1 MAAIPISTN
10 SGRMTM
16 QYPVYRPSEEQ
27 VNKFFMLFY
36 TMVGGFAS
44 IVQTQITDAYNLT
57 KEDRKLF
64 RFDGKKR
71 ITEAKA
77 CADELIAAFKYYMDE
92 VGMYQWWLDVTDI
105 LEEDIRPDIQKCYF
119 SLDNQFLRHG
129 IERHQIYTNIL
140 MAEIMSKMLQDTV
153 DRFAEIMRKENGI
166 SVFNLAER
174 FTSPIRGVH
183 ERMRNAMEILYPASI
198 DNKVFTKQSSAMFSL
213 GFDIIGMKALD
224 WERAYRAIA
233 KATKL
238 NAVNLSFEDKNG
250 EPIEDDA
257 PLDNSGTPWSDLQ
270 LRVLTIAY
278 PDTPNK
284 EVAQMVGRSVY
295 EVVKQAKKLGL
306 RKSEEYLREIRKNN
320 LKRKEVRS

>member
-44 IVQTQITDAYNLT
+44 VVQTQITDAYNLA

-77 CADELIAAFKYYMDE
+77 CADELIAAFKYYMNE

-105 LEEDIRPDIQKCYF
+105 LEEGIRPDIQKCYF

-153 DRFAEIMRKENGI
+153 DRFTETMRKENGI

-183 ERMRNAMEILYPASI
+183 ERMRNAMEILYPVEI

-238 NAVNLSFEDKNG
+238 NAINLSFGDKYD
-250 EPIEDDA
+250 ETLEDDA
-257 PLDNSGTPWSDLQ
+257 PMDNSGTPWNDLQ
-270 LRVLTIAY
+270 VRALTIAY
-278 PDTPNK
+278 PNTSNK

-295 EVVKQAKKLGL
+295 EVTKQAKKLGL

-320 LKRKEVRS
+320 LKRKEAKS